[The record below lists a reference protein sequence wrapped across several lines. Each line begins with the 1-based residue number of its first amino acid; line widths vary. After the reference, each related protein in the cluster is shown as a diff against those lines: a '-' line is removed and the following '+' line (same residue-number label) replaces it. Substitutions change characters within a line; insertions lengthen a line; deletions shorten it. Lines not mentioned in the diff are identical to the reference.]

1 MCMRRVALAAALCAA
16 LFGGPAMADVV
27 AEIKLSQQTMV
38 VSVDGV
44 VHHVWRVS
52 TARGGY
58 RTPIGSFK
66 PQRMHARW
74 FSTLY
79 RGTPMPYAIFFT
91 GGYAI
96 HGTYEIRIL
105 GRRASHG
112 CVRLHPVNARTLF
125 ELIKVTGP
133 GNAKIV
139 VTS

>member
-1 MCMRRVALAAALCAA
+1 MRRVALMAALCAA
-16 LFGGPAMADVV
+16 FFGGPAFASVI

-38 VSVDGV
+38 VSVGGV

-58 RTPIGSFK
+58 RTPVGSFR
-66 PQRMHARW
+66 PQRMHVRW
-74 FSTLY
+74 VSRTY
-79 RGTPMPYAIFFT
+79 RGTPMPHSIFFT

-96 HGTYEIRIL
+96 HGTYEILNL

-125 ELIKVTGP
+125 NLIKETGP
-133 GNAKIV
+133 GKARIV
-139 VTS
+139 VMS